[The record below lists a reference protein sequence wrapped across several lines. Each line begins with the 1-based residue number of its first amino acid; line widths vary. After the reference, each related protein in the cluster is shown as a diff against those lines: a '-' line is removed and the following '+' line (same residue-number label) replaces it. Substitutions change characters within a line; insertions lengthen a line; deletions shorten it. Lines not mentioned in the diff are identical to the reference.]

1 MSVKGES
8 PVMNGQSMYP
18 CVECGQFTLR
28 PKKKYTDIFLRTSWM
43 KYCEPCAQSTRG
55 KWISKHY
62 EVKRH
67 VNETKKRK
75 RMETMIEHCTMMTMN
90 IDVQIKTLEQ
100 SIEHLKILKAN
111 LEKECDETKH
121 VLDSN

>member
-1 MSVKGES
+1 MH
-8 PVMNGQSMYP
+8 GQSMYP

-62 EVKRH
+62 EVKK
-67 VNETKKRK
+67 NENEIKKRK
-75 RMETMIEHCTMMTMN
+75 RMETMIERCTMIAVHVDDQM
-90 IDVQIKTLEQ
+90 KTLERTIQ
-100 SIEHLKILKAN
+100 QLKHV
-111 LEKECDETKH
+111 KECLEEECNETKAS
-121 VLDSN
+121 LDSN